1 MGFMAETVRVAAVQM
16 GAGTDVEANLATCLR
31 MIDEAAAHKPD
42 LMVLPEFVNHC
53 SWYDDNDYCYS
64 VAVALDGPFTAAV
77 AAKAREHACHIVI
90 NCTVRRRNNAVT
102 STNILFGPDGTRLAD
117 SDKQVLMGGENN
129 WLERAT
135 ELGPIV
141 DTPIGKVGMFS
152 CMDGVMNE
160 TPRCVA
166 LRGAQI
172 MCNTLNSFANDEA
185 SLHIPVRAAENRTFV
200 VAANKVGPLVP
211 PDLTESVAAKLKI
224 APERLDGAG
233 ESQIVAPDGT
243 VLARAPESGEAVVVA
258 DIDVS
263 EADVKLRPDGTQ
275 VFSARRP
282 ELYAP
287 IAREPGERHY
297 TAKSSELPVAIYQPA
312 DGGDELETL
321 VAALADLNDDTAL
334 LVLPELL
341 GTDVGGSPEAAA
353 AQGAAVTEAIQ
364 RALDG
369 RGTVVV
375 TSVVESSGDGYA
387 HVGIAIDAG
396 GVVLRQPELHA
407 CGRHPWATSQGDAIA
422 TLDLAWGRLAIVTGG
437 DSIYPEA
444 FRLATL
450 QDVEVVAVPTA
461 VLEPWENGF
470 GLAERAAENRMT
482 VVAGSRAGAGGVGMI
497 AAPDKDFTLWT
508 EWSRPFNGDI
518 NYPNVTLAE
527 TGAVFTYATAD
538 PSTAGNRTVTL
549 KTDVVD
555 SRPWTLLGPL
565 VDPALAGGD

>member
-1 MGFMAETVRVAAVQM
+1 MTETVRVAAVQL
-16 GAGTDVEANLATCLR
+16 GAGIDVEENLANCLR
-31 MIDEAAAHKPD
+31 MIDKAAEQKPQ

-53 SWYDDNDYCYS
+53 SWYDDNEHCYA
-64 VAVALDGPFTAAV
+64 VAVPLDGPFTAAI
-77 AAKAREHACHIVI
+77 AAKASEHNCYIVI
-90 NCTVRRRNNAVT
+90 NCTVRRRNNGVT
-102 STNILFGPDGTRLAD
+102 STNILFGPDGTRLAE

-135 ELGPIV
+135 ELGLIS
-141 DTPIGKVGMFS
+141 DTAIGKIGMFS

-172 MCNTLNSFANDEA
+172 MCNTLNSFANDEG
-185 SLHIPVRAAENRTFV
+185 SLHIPVRAAENRAFV

-211 PDLTESVAAKLKI
+211 PGMAEGVAATLKI
-224 APERLDGAG
+224 DAERLNGAG

-258 DIDVS
+258 DIAVA
-263 EADVKLRPDGTQ
+263 EADLKLRPDATN
-275 VFSARRP
+275 VFQSRRP
-282 ELYAP
+282 ELYGP
-287 IAREPGERHY
+287 IAAEPQARAY
-297 TAKSSELPVAIYQPA
+297 TAKSDALEVAIYQPA
-312 DGGDELETL
+312 ADGPAAVDEV
-321 VAALADLNDDTAL
+321 VAALADLDQDIGL
-334 LVLPELL
+334 VVLPELF
-341 GTDVGGSPEAAA
+341 DHAGGAVTQPTTAAFQADRTIA
-353 AQGAAVTEAIQ
+353 ALQGA
-364 RALDG
+364 LKG
-369 RGTVVV
+369 RGTLVV
-375 TSVVESSGDGYA
+375 TSIVEAAEGGFSHTGVAIGRDGVA
-387 HVGIAIDAG
+387 
-396 GVVLRQPELHA
+396 LRQPQLHA
-407 CGRHPWATSQGDAIA
+407 CGRHPWATALGDAI
-422 TLDLAWGRLAIVTGG
+422 TPLDLGWGRLALITGG

-461 VLEPWENGF
+461 VLEPWENDF

-482 VVAGSRAGAGGVGMI
+482 VVAGSRAGGGVGMI

-518 NYPNVTLAE
+518 NYPNVTLADGRPGL
-527 TGAVFTYATAD
+527 TTALAD

-555 SRPWTLLGPL
+555 SRPWALLGPL
-565 VDPALAGGD
+565 VAPIGDL